1 MRAVLQRTA
10 RAAVSVDGR
19 VVGSIERG
27 LLVLLGVGPD
37 DDERMADRLA
47 SRVATLRIFGDDRGR
62 MNLDVTQAAGALL
75 VVSQFTLF
83 ADTTRGHRPSFI
95 GAAPPELAE
104 RLYWRFVDRLR
115 RLGLHVATGRFG
127 EHMEVELLNDGPVTL
142 VVSSGED
149 PWPADAG

>member
-10 RAAVSVDGR
+10 RAAVR
-19 VVGSIERG
+19 VNGQVVSSIEQG

-37 DDERMADRLA
+37 DDEQKADRLA
-47 SRVATLRIFGDDRGR
+47 SRVATLRVFADDRGR
-62 MNLDVTQAAGALL
+62 MNLDVTQAAGSLL

-83 ADTTRGHRPSFI
+83 ADTNRGHRPSFI
-95 GAAPPELAE
+95 RAAPPELAE
-104 RLYWRFVDRLR
+104 RLYGRFVGRLCE
-115 RLGLHVATGRFG
+115 LGLRVATGRFG

-142 VVSSGED
+142 VVTSGED